1 MNGPLAVDTYQ
12 LLSCFADLEPKIAF
26 SRVRKRSYCNCVFAI
41 GPCQNRPAR
50 PAVKAAA
57 AAAAAGPSC
66 TVARGPD
73 LRLLVFRTSTFCT
86 AASLARHCTAK
97 LHTTR
102 WLSTAVQ
109 LLRKKM
115 QNCIG
120 RGSRRRRQRR
130 RWRQLARPTVAR
142 GPDLRL
148 LVFRT
153 STFCTAASLGIVLQN
168 FILRVGY
175 QLCNCCE
182 KNAKLHRARQST
194 AAANPRSKS
203 HVPQST

>member
-1 MNGPLAVDTYQ
+1 MDGPLAVDTYQ

-41 GPCQNRPAR
+41 GPCQNRPACRQLRQPRRRWRQLAR
-50 PAVKAAA
+50 P
-57 AAAAAGPSC
+57 

-109 LLRKKM
+109 LLRKKCKTASGAAVDGGG
-115 QNCIG
+115 QPTFKVTCTTVHL
-120 RGSRRRRQRR
+120 RQTAGSISF
-130 RWRQLARPTVAR
+130 LGVAIQKR
-142 GPDLRL
+142 FFLRSYSYC
-148 LVFRT
+148 FT
-153 STFCTAASLGIVLQN
+153 P
-168 FILRVGY
+168 ILRSCWLTNSFVNW
-175 QLCNCCE
+175 LVAIILT
-182 KNAKLHRARQST
+182 KVIHLK
-194 AAANPRSKS
+194 
-203 HVPQST
+203 

>member
-57 AAAAAGPSC
+57 AAAAGPSY
-66 TVARGPD
+66 
-73 LRLLVFRTSTFCT
+73 
-86 AASLARHCTAK
+86 
-97 LHTTR
+97 
-102 WLSTAVQ
+102 
-109 LLRKKM
+109 
-115 QNCIG
+115 
-120 RGSRRRRQRR
+120 
-130 RWRQLARPTVAR
+130 TVAR

-194 AAANPRSKS
+194 AAAAAAAANPRSKS

>member
-50 PAVKAAA
+50 PPVKAAT
-57 AAAAAGPSC
+57 AAAAGPSC

-130 RWRQLARPTVAR
+130 RWRQRPTHVQSHMYHSPLETDSR
-142 GPDLRL
+142 QHKLFRCCNSKEGFFLRSYSYC
-148 LVFRT
+148 FT
-153 STFCTAASLGIVLQN
+153 P
-168 FILRVGY
+168 ILRSCWLTNSFVNWLVAHILY
-175 QLCNCCE
+175 QIYIS
-182 KNAKLHRARQST
+182 Q
-194 AAANPRSKS
+194 
-203 HVPQST
+203 VI

>member
-41 GPCQNRPAR
+41 GPCQNRPAQ

-57 AAAAAGPSC
+57 AAGPSYSRSRSWFE
-66 TVARGPD
+66 APR
-73 LRLLVFRTSTFCT
+73 FS
-86 AASLARHCTAK
+86 HK
-97 LHTTR
+97 HILH
-102 WLSTAVQ
+102 S
-109 LLRKKM
+109 
-115 QNCIG
+115 
-120 RGSRRRRQRR
+120 
-130 RWRQLARPTVAR
+130 
-142 GPDLRL
+142 
-148 LVFRT
+148 
-153 STFCTAASLGIVLQN
+153 TAASLGIVLQN

-194 AAANPRSKS
+194 AAAAAAAAANPRSKS
-203 HVPQST
+203 HVPQSTWDRQQAA

>member
-1 MNGPLAVDTYQ
+1 MLIRRFTSYLQKLLRQLFVLKIVRYVVYYIDSISTYCELKYRTDKVRARSPSTQLRTYSKVQHSTLAVDTYQ

-57 AAAAAGPSC
+57 AAGPSC
-66 TVARGPD
+66 
-73 LRLLVFRTSTFCT
+73 
-86 AASLARHCTAK
+86 
-97 LHTTR
+97 
-102 WLSTAVQ
+102 
-109 LLRKKM
+109 
-115 QNCIG
+115 
-120 RGSRRRRQRR
+120 
-130 RWRQLARPTVAR
+130 TVAR

-182 KNAKLHRARQST
+182 KNAKLHWARQS
-194 AAANPRSKS
+194 AEAASLAANPRSKS

>member
-57 AAAAAGPSC
+57 AAAAGPSY
-66 TVARGPD
+66 
-73 LRLLVFRTSTFCT
+73 
-86 AASLARHCTAK
+86 
-97 LHTTR
+97 
-102 WLSTAVQ
+102 
-109 LLRKKM
+109 
-115 QNCIG
+115 
-120 RGSRRRRQRR
+120 
-130 RWRQLARPTVAR
+130 TVAR

-194 AAANPRSKS
+194 ATAAAAAANPRSKS

>member
-1 MNGPLAVDTYQ
+1 MRLPPSPYRDDIVYGRPLAVDTYQ

-41 GPCQNRPAR
+41 GPCQNRPAGRQLRR
-50 PAVKAAA
+50 PQC
-57 AAAAAGPSC
+57 AAAGPSY
-66 TVARGPD
+66 
-73 LRLLVFRTSTFCT
+73 
-86 AASLARHCTAK
+86 
-97 LHTTR
+97 
-102 WLSTAVQ
+102 
-109 LLRKKM
+109 
-115 QNCIG
+115 
-120 RGSRRRRQRR
+120 
-130 RWRQLARPTVAR
+130 TVAR

-182 KNAKLHRARQST
+182 KNAKLHRARQS
-194 AAANPRSKS
+194 AAAVAATANPRSKS

>member
-1 MNGPLAVDTYQ
+1 MSGPLAVDTYQ

-50 PAVKAAA
+50 PAAAAA
-57 AAAAAGPSC
+57 AAAAAG
-66 TVARGPD
+66 
-73 LRLLVFRTSTFCT
+73 
-86 AASLARHCTAK
+86 
-97 LHTTR
+97 
-102 WLSTAVQ
+102 LSY
-109 LLRKKM
+109 
-115 QNCIG
+115 
-120 RGSRRRRQRR
+120 
-130 RWRQLARPTVAR
+130 TVAR

-194 AAANPRSKS
+194 AAAAAAATANPRSKS

>member
-1 MNGPLAVDTYQ
+1 M
-12 LLSCFADLEPKIAF
+12 SCFADLEPKIAF

-50 PAVKAAA
+50 PAVKPAAA
-57 AAAAAGPSC
+57 AVAAAGPSC

-109 LLRKKM
+109 LLRKKCKTASGAAVDGGGGGGG
-115 QNCIG
+115 QPTFKVTCTTVHL
-120 RGSRRRRQRR
+120 RQTAGSISF
-130 RWRQLARPTVAR
+130 LGVAIQKR
-142 GPDLRL
+142 
-148 LVFRT
+148 VFFFT
-153 STFCTAASLGIVLQN
+153 
-168 FILRVGY
+168 IL
-175 QLCNCCE
+175 
-182 KNAKLHRARQST
+182 
-194 AAANPRSKS
+194 
-203 HVPQST
+203 

>member
-1 MNGPLAVDTYQ
+1 MDGPLAVDTYQ

-41 GPCQNRPAR
+41 GPCQNRPAGR
-50 PAVKAAA
+50 SAVKAAA
-57 AAAAAGPSC
+57 AA
-66 TVARGPD
+66 
-73 LRLLVFRTSTFCT
+73 
-86 AASLARHCTAK
+86 
-97 LHTTR
+97 
-102 WLSTAVQ
+102 
-109 LLRKKM
+109 
-115 QNCIG
+115 
-120 RGSRRRRQRR
+120 RRRQ
-130 RWRQLARPTVAR
+130 LAYPTVAR

-182 KNAKLHRARQST
+182 KNAKLHRARQSAAAAT
-194 AAANPRSKS
+194 AAAANPRSKS

>member
-1 MNGPLAVDTYQ
+1 M
-12 LLSCFADLEPKIAF
+12 SCFADLEPKIAF

-50 PAVKAAA
+50 PAVKAA

-102 WLSTAVQ
+102 WLSTVQ
-109 LLRKKM
+109 LLRKKCKTASGAAVDGGGGGGG
-115 QNCIG
+115 QPTFKVTCTTVHL
-120 RGSRRRRQRR
+120 RQTAGSISF
-130 RWRQLARPTVAR
+130 LGVAIQKR
-142 GPDLRL
+142 FFLRSYSYC
-148 LVFRT
+148 FT
-153 STFCTAASLGIVLQN
+153 P
-168 FILRVGY
+168 ILRSCWLTNSFVNW
-175 QLCNCCE
+175 LVD
-182 KNAKLHRARQST
+182 LIL
-194 AAANPRSKS
+194 SKVI
-203 HVPQST
+203 HLK